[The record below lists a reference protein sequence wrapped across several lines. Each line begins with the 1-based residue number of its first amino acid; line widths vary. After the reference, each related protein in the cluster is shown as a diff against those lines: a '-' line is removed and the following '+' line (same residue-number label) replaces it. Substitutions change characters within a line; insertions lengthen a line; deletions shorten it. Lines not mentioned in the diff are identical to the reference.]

1 MDEINLAARTPCES
15 KTVQRS
21 TPTALTDVADC
32 EATWHALYTRHQH
45 EKVIASLLAH
55 KGFEVFLPLYTST
68 RRWRDRTKTLSL
80 PLIPCY
86 VFFRGGLDRRLDL
99 MSTPGVHSLVRSG
112 DEIAVIP
119 ETEIQVVRQIAESRV
134 PAEPHPFLKCG
145 DRVKV
150 KAGPLE
156 GVEGILLRKKD
167 QFRLV
172 LSVEALHRSI
182 SVEIDATAVAPLS
195 SPTTRAEQP
204 MQISSPAY
212 AL

>member
-1 MDEINLAARTPCES
+1 MDEIIPSARTPGDGE
-15 KTVQRS
+15 TMRGPAQNRS
-21 TPTALTDVADC
+21 TDIADS
-32 EATWHALYTRHQH
+32 ESTWHALYTRHQH
-45 EKVIASLLAH
+45 EKVIAHLLAH
-55 KGFEVFLPLYTST
+55 KGFEVFLPLYTSS

-119 ETEIQVVRQIAESRV
+119 EAEIQAVRQIVESRV

-145 DRVKV
+145 DRVRV

-172 LSVEALHRSI
+172 LTVEALHRSI
-182 SVEIDATAVAPLS
+182 SVELDATAVDPLN
-195 SPTTRAEQP
+195 SPPVRAEQP